1 MKVYFAHG
9 KESGPWGFK
18 ISRLA
23 EITRACGCDLESI
36 DYSDQMDPDLR
47 VQRLLAQLRQ
57 ETGEIILVGSSMGA
71 YVSVVAAA
79 AIEVRAL
86 FLKRLPGI
94 SIDQDL
100 VAAFFFAAAFFF
112 TTAAFF
118 GATFFTGDFFVAAF
132 FFAGDFFTGA
142 FFAATFLF
150 TATFFFTAV
159 FFGALFFLIT
169 AFFAAVFF
177 TAVFFAGVFSEAQF
191 STAARS

>member
-86 FLKRLPGI
+86 FLMAPALYMPGFAVQQYQPRCA
-94 SIDQDL
+94 SIEVVHGWSDEVIPAQNAIRFAREADCSLHLIAADHVLNGAITL
-100 VAAFFFAAAFFF
+100 VEEIY
-112 TTAAFF
+112 T
-118 GATFFTGDFFVAAF
+118 DFLNRQLLADA
-132 FFAGDFFTGA
+132 
-142 FFAATFLF
+142 
-150 TATFFFTAV
+150 
-159 FFGALFFLIT
+159 
-169 AFFAAVFF
+169 
-177 TAVFFAGVFSEAQF
+177 
-191 STAARS
+191 